1 MKYVRNLIPLGTLG
15 LAMYFLFADGVAFG
29 ATAAPSPPN
38 PSGGAGKLVP
48 VAGKKI
54 WDLARTGDP
63 RISRLELTDLIR
75 FKDYWYCGFHEG
87 KIHHNHPYGRARI
100 IRSPDG
106 ENWES
111 VALLTWDGGDVREPR
126 FAITA
131 EGNLM
136 VYTCVGFLFR
146 ARRLVSATGD
156 WLGPER
162 AWSLGKSESLLD
174 DPPVS
179 VGAKEPSAQG
189 KDAQRP
195 RVRQSAAELPQ
206 LPSLTELESTV
217 VRQSVT
223 WLSSDGVNWG
233 QAYACPTGVN
243 TWRWDVTWHNGMGY
257 SIGYSGSDLAGTLY
271 RTRDGKSWRPL
282 LGKFFPQGLGNEAS
296 LAFDDDDTAYCIL
309 RDAPGSQMFG
319 VGKAPFYQEWTWK
332 DTRIDWEGNGELR
345 PAREFLRPLG
355 GPSLLRLRDGR
366 FVLAGR
372 AGGISLF
379 WVDPKNAI
387 LTRFA
392 SVAAST
398 YAGIAEHEGSIW
410 VTCGE
415 GAAATIYLAK
425 VPIPAPAGPRG

>member
-146 ARRLVSATGD
+146 ARRWVWPG
-156 WLGPER
+156 GFR
-162 AWSLGKSESLLD
+162 SE
-174 DPPVS
+174 
-179 VGAKEPSAQG
+179 
-189 KDAQRP
+189 
-195 RVRQSAAELPQ
+195 
-206 LPSLTELESTV
+206 V
-217 VRQSVT
+217 VRKPQGASRT
-223 WLSSDGVNWG
+223 ARKG
-233 QAYACPTGVN
+233 QAGV
-243 TWRWDVTWHNGMGY
+243 WIRKIH
-257 SIGYSGSDLAGTLY
+257 A
-271 RTRDGKSWRPL
+271 
-282 LGKFFPQGLGNEAS
+282 
-296 LAFDDDDTAYCIL
+296 
-309 RDAPGSQMFG
+309 
-319 VGKAPFYQEWTWK
+319 
-332 DTRIDWEGNGELR
+332 
-345 PAREFLRPLG
+345 
-355 GPSLLRLRDGR
+355 
-366 FVLAGR
+366 
-372 AGGISLF
+372 
-379 WVDPKNAI
+379 
-387 LTRFA
+387 
-392 SVAAST
+392 
-398 YAGIAEHEGSIW
+398 
-410 VTCGE
+410 
-415 GAAATIYLAK
+415 
-425 VPIPAPAGPRG
+425 

>member
-1 MKYVRNLIPLGTLG
+1 
-15 LAMYFLFADGVAFG
+15 
-29 ATAAPSPPN
+29 
-38 PSGGAGKLVP
+38 
-48 VAGKKI
+48 
-54 WDLARTGDP
+54 
-63 RISRLELTDLIR
+63 
-75 FKDYWYCGFHEG
+75 
-87 KIHHNHPYGRARI
+87 
-100 IRSPDG
+100 
-106 ENWES
+106 
-111 VALLTWDGGDVREPR
+111 
-126 FAITA
+126 
-131 EGNLM
+131 
-136 VYTCVGFLFR
+136 
-146 ARRLVSATGD
+146 
-156 WLGPER
+156 
-162 AWSLGKSESLLD
+162 
-174 DPPVS
+174 
-179 VGAKEPSAQG
+179 
-189 KDAQRP
+189 
-195 RVRQSAAELPQ
+195 
-206 LPSLTELESTV
+206 
-217 VRQSVT
+217 
-223 WLSSDGVNWG
+223 
-233 QAYACPTGVN
+233 
-243 TWRWDVTWHNGMGY
+243 MGY